1 MCAYKVIVVDDDEMA
16 AEALAFELEKKP
28 EFSLDGI
35 ARNARQGKKLIAA
48 VRPDLLF
55 LDVEMPEMTGMEL
68 LRDIRDSI
76 IWNMKVVFYTAY
88 DKYMIE
94 AIRGSAFD
102 YLLKPFQPQE
112 LDQILHRF
120 LQQMQGGQRT
130 GLASMPSSI
139 SDTFMVYTP
148 TNDMRVL
155 RTSEIGFFRYSSE
168 RKLWEV
174 ILSNDPPLTLRRGM
188 TADLIIRNLPRCVQ
202 IHQSYIINMDYL
214 MLIKDNRCLLY
225 PPFDRVTELLV
236 SKKFKKELQD
246 RFCL

>member
-94 AIRGSAFD
+94 AIRESAFD
-102 YLLKPFQPQE
+102 YLLKPFQPAIRLWYIRRPMICVCCGPQ
-112 LDQILHRF
+112 
-120 LQQMQGGQRT
+120 
-130 GLASMPSSI
+130 
-139 SDTFMVYTP
+139 
-148 TNDMRVL
+148 
-155 RTSEIGFFRYSSE
+155 
-168 RKLWEV
+168 KLVFSV
-174 ILSNDPPLTLRRGM
+174 ILPN
-188 TADLIIRNLPRCVQ
+188 
-202 IHQSYIINMDYL
+202 
-214 MLIKDNRCLLY
+214 
-225 PPFDRVTELLV
+225 V
-236 SKKFKKELQD
+236 SCGRSF
-246 RFCL
+246 

>member
-94 AIRGSAFD
+94 AIRESAFD

-130 GLASMPSSI
+130 GLVSMPSSI

-155 RTSEIGFFRYSSE
+155 RTSEIGFFRHSC
-168 RKLWEV
+168 K
-174 ILSNDPPLTLRRGM
+174 
-188 TADLIIRNLPRCVQ
+188 
-202 IHQSYIINMDYL
+202 
-214 MLIKDNRCLLY
+214 Y
-225 PPFDRVTELLV
+225 P
-236 SKKFKKELQD
+236 
-246 RFCL
+246 

>member
-94 AIRGSAFD
+94 AIRESAFD
-102 YLLKPFQPQE
+102 YFAE
-112 LDQILHRF
+112 AF
-120 LQQMQGGQRT
+120 S
-130 GLASMPSSI
+130 ASGVG
-139 SDTFMVYTP
+139 SDPASFSAT
-148 TNDMRVL
+148 DA
-155 RTSEIGFFRYSSE
+155 
-168 RKLWEV
+168 
-174 ILSNDPPLTLRRGM
+174 RR
-188 TADLIIRNLPRCVQ
+188 TADGTRLDAIVDKRYVYGI
-202 IHQSYIINMDYL
+202 YAD
-214 MLIKDNRCLLY
+214 
-225 PPFDRVTELLV
+225 
-236 SKKFKKELQD
+236 
-246 RFCL
+246 

>member
-1 MCAYKVIVVDDDEMA
+1 MCAYKIIVVDDDEMA
-16 AEALAFELEKKP
+16 AEALAFELKKRP
-28 EFSLDGI
+28 EFSLEGI
-35 ARNARQGKKLIAA
+35 ARNARQGKKLIAS

-76 IWNMKVVFYTAY
+76 VWNMKVVFYTAY

-94 AIRGSAFD
+94 AIRESAFD

-112 LDQILHRF
+112 LDVILHRF
-120 LQQMQGGQRT
+120 LEQMQGGQRL
-130 GLASMPSSI
+130 GGVPLLSSAG
-139 SDTFMVYTP
+139 DTFMVYTP

-174 ILSNDPPLTLRRGM
+174 ILTNDPPLALRRGM
-188 TADLIIRNLPRCVQ
+188 TADAIIHNLPRFVQ
-202 IHQSYIINMDYL
+202 IHQSYIVNMDYL
-214 MLIKDNRCLLY
+214 MLIKDNHCQLY
-225 PPFDRVTELLV
+225 PPFDRVTELIV

>member
-94 AIRGSAFD
+94 AIRESAFD
-102 YLLKPFQPQE
+102 YLLKPFQP
-112 LDQILHRF
+112 HS
-120 LQQMQGGQRT
+120 
-130 GLASMPSSI
+130 ASRVG
-139 SDTFMVYTP
+139 SDPASFSAT
-148 TNDMRVL
+148 DA
-155 RTSEIGFFRYSSE
+155 
-168 RKLWEV
+168 
-174 ILSNDPPLTLRRGM
+174 RR
-188 TADLIIRNLPRCVQ
+188 TADGTRLDAIVDKRYVYGI
-202 IHQSYIINMDYL
+202 YAD
-214 MLIKDNRCLLY
+214 
-225 PPFDRVTELLV
+225 
-236 SKKFKKELQD
+236 
-246 RFCL
+246 

>member
-88 DKYMIE
+88 DNPL
-94 AIRGSAFD
+94 A
-102 YLLKPFQPQE
+102 E
-112 LDQILHRF
+112 LI
-120 LQQMQGGQRT
+120 
-130 GLASMPSSI
+130 
-139 SDTFMVYTP
+139 
-148 TNDMRVL
+148 
-155 RTSEIGFFRYSSE
+155 
-168 RKLWEV
+168 
-174 ILSNDPPLTLRRGM
+174 
-188 TADLIIRNLPRCVQ
+188 
-202 IHQSYIINMDYL
+202 
-214 MLIKDNRCLLY
+214 
-225 PPFDRVTELLV
+225 
-236 SKKFKKELQD
+236 
-246 RFCL
+246 

>member
-94 AIRGSAFD
+94 AIRESAFD

-120 LQQMQGGQRT
+120 LHRCKEDSGQD
-130 GLASMPSSI
+130 S
-139 SDTFMVYTP
+139 
-148 TNDMRVL
+148 
-155 RTSEIGFFRYSSE
+155 
-168 RKLWEV
+168 
-174 ILSNDPPLTLRRGM
+174 
-188 TADLIIRNLPRCVQ
+188 PRC
-202 IHQSYIINMDYL
+202 H
-214 MLIKDNRCLLY
+214 R
-225 PPFDRVTELLV
+225 R
-236 SKKFKKELQD
+236 
-246 RFCL
+246 